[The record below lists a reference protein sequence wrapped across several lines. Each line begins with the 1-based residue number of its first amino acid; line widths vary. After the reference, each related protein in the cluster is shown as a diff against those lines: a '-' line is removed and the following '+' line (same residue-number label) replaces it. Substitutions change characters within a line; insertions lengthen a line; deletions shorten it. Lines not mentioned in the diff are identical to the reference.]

1 MISKIF
7 NFIETTLENIRTNKI
22 DKINNDAEYIEE
34 MNKIQSKRNKMSIET
49 IKESTKLNNIIIE
62 KRKV

>member
-1 MISKIF
+1 LISKIF

-49 IKESTKLNNIIIE
+49 IKESTKLSNIIIE

>member
-7 NFIETTLENIRTNKI
+7 SFIETILENIRTNRI

-34 MNKIQSKRNKMSIET
+34 MNKIQNKRNKMSIET
-49 IKESTKLNNIIIE
+49 IKESTKLNNIIVE